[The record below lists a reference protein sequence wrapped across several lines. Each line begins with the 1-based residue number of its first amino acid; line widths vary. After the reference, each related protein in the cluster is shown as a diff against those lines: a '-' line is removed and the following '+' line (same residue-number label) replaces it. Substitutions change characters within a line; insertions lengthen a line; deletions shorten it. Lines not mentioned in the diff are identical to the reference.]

1 LVGDPARRN
10 RLPGLMREQTQKPL
24 FRAEKGAFVS
34 ARGTNRAAPGGFG
47 QVNPAVLAFSFFA
60 STLFTDG

>member
-1 LVGDPARRN
+1 
-10 RLPGLMREQTQKPL
+10 MREQTQKPL